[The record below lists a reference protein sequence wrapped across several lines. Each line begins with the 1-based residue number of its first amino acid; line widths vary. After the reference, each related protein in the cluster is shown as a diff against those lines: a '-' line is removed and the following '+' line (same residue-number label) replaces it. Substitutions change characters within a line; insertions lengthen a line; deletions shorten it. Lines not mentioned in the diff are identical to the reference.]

1 MIYFKEYICKIGNL
15 YITADEKGILSVGF
29 SAPKNIKEERTNSII
44 LDCIKQLDMYF
55 LGKLKNFDLPLN
67 PIGTEFQKKVW
78 KELLNIP
85 YGETRTYKE
94 IATAIGNANASRA
107 VGNANNKNPIGI
119 IIPCHRVIG
128 SNRKLIG
135 YAGGLDK
142 KEKLL
147 NLERNFCNL

>member
-1 MIYFKEYICKIGNL
+1 MIYFKEYICEIGSL
-15 YITADEKGILSVGF
+15 YITADEESILSVGF

-55 LGKLKNFDLPLN
+55 SGKLRNFNLPLN

-94 IATAIGNANASRA
+94 IAIVIGNANASRA

-128 SNRKLIG
+128 SNKKLIG

-147 NLERNFCNL
+147 NLEKNFANL